1 MFIVKNSEL
10 KNNYRTDLEKWFFQS
25 NFQCQKRSRAIQGIQ
40 GIPEQFGT
48 LKTLVMYGIA
58 CIQPVIFYP
67 PKGSPVLLE
76 IVPPPP
82 PCPHKANF
90 EIFQPHTVIYYIFI
104 LYNI

>member
-1 MFIVKNSEL
+1 MFIVKNAEL

-40 GIPEQFGT
+40 GIPEQLGT

-82 PCPHKANF
+82 PSPHKANF

-104 LYNI
+104 